1 MEILPSAES
10 KNPARPAK
18 FPVRRTIPNPK
29 GYAVD
34 LAFFP
39 DLCALNFAKPA
50 SVAVEAGSTLAV
62 ESGV

>member
-50 SVAVEAGSTLAV
+50 SAAVEAGSKLAEV
-62 ESGV
+62 SGV